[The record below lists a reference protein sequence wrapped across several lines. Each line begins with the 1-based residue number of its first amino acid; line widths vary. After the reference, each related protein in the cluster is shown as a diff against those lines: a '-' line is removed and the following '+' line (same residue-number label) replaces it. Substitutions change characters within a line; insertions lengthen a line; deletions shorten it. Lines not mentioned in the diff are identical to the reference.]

1 MKGKGRDDLMQQ
13 TRHRFLLLLFAAI
26 ALGLLVRAIDLQVL
40 RQDFLQNQGD
50 VRQQRVVTTAAHR
63 GMVLDRNGEALAVS
77 TPVDAVWGNPKK
89 LFLSPEAWPQLAAIL
104 ELPLATIRQKIT
116 ENKKRG
122 FVYLKRLVTPALGQQ
137 VMALKIAGVG
147 LKREY
152 YRYYPAGE
160 VASHVVGFTNI
171 DDQGQEGLE
180 LAFDRWLTG
189 VPGRKLIV
197 QDRLGRPVGD
207 LEQLTV
213 AQPGKDLTLSID
225 KRLQYLAYRELKATV
240 QKYQAR
246 SGSVVIMDVHTGE
259 VLAMVNQPSY
269 NPNNRSE
276 RRSAALRNRAVTDVL
291 EPGSTIK
298 PLTVVAALESG
309 KYRTDSRIQ
318 TSPGWFMVNALTV
331 QDSHDY
337 GLLDLTGIIRKS
349 SNVGVSKIA
358 LSLAPEQLWDVFT
371 RLGLGR
377 DSGSGFPGEAS
388 GFLSHHGQQGKVKR
402 ATMSYGYGLSVTP
415 LQLVR
420 AYSAMAADGVLP
432 AVSFQKLAQASKG
445 QRVISRRTAQVI
457 SQMLTSVVGKGGTG
471 RRAKVVGYQV
481 AGKTGT
487 VRKSASGSY
496 AKDRHTALFTGFAP
510 VSNPRLAAVVVINEP
525 QGKKYYGGQVAAP
538 LFSKVMSGAL
548 RLLNVLPDDLPPA
561 SLEYASIGGGL

>member
-1 MKGKGRDDLMQQ
+1 
-13 TRHRFLLLLFAAI
+13 
-26 ALGLLVRAIDLQVL
+26 
-40 RQDFLQNQGD
+40 
-50 VRQQRVVTTAAHR
+50 
-63 GMVLDRNGEALAVS
+63 
-77 TPVDAVWGNPKK
+77 
-89 LFLSPEAWPQLAAIL
+89 
-104 ELPLATIRQKIT
+104 
-116 ENKKRG
+116 
-122 FVYLKRLVTPALGQQ
+122 
-137 VMALKIAGVG
+137 
-147 LKREY
+147 
-152 YRYYPAGE
+152 
-160 VASHVVGFTNI
+160 
-171 DDQGQEGLE
+171 
-180 LAFDRWLTG
+180 
-189 VPGRKLIV
+189 
-197 QDRLGRPVGD
+197 
-207 LEQLTV
+207 
-213 AQPGKDLTLSID
+213 
-225 KRLQYLAYRELKATV
+225 
-240 QKYQAR
+240 
-246 SGSVVIMDVHTGE
+246 

-276 RRSAALRNRAVTDVL
+276 RRSSALRNRAVTDVL

-318 TSPGWFMVNALTV
+318 TSPGWFMVNTLTV

-358 LSLAPEQLWDVFT
+358 LSLAPEQLWDVFS

-377 DSGSGFPGEAS
+377 VSGSGFPGESS
-388 GFLSHHGQQGKVKR
+388 GLLSRVGQSGKIKR
-402 ATMSYGYGLSVTP
+402 VTMAYGYGFSVTP

-420 AYSAMAADGVLP
+420 AYSAMASGGILP
-432 AVSFQKLAQASKG
+432 TASFQKLERAPEG
-445 QRVISRRTAQVI
+445 ERVLSRRAANMV
-457 SQMLTSVVGKGGTG
+457 SQMLTSVVAKGGTG
-471 RRAKVVGYQV
+471 ARAKVVGYRV

>member
-1 MKGKGRDDLMQQ
+1 MKGKGRDESMQQ
-13 TRHRFLLLLFAAI
+13 ARHRFLLLLFAAI

-77 TPVDAVWGNPKK
+77 TPVDAVWANPKK
-89 LFLSPEAWPQLAAIL
+89 LVISADAELQLAALL
-104 ELPLATIRQKIT
+104 ELPLSALRQKIAK
-116 ENKKRG
+116 NRQRG
-122 FVYLKRLVTPALGQQ
+122 FVYLKRLVTPAVGQQ

-160 VASHVVGFTNI
+160 VTSHVVGFTNI

-207 LEQLTV
+207 LKQLRV
-213 AQPGKDLTLSID
+213 GQPGKDLTLSID

-276 RRSAALRNRAVTDVL
+276 RRSSALRNRAVTDVL

-298 PLTVVAALESG
+298 ALTVVAALESG

-318 TSPGWFMVNALTV
+318 TSPGWFMVNTLTV

-358 LSLAPEQLWDVFT
+358 LSLAPEQLWDVFS

-377 DSGSGFPGEAS
+377 VSGSGFPGESS
-388 GFLSHHGQQGKVKR
+388 GLLSRMGQKGKIKR
-402 ATMSYGYGLSVTP
+402 VTMSYGYGLSVTP

-420 AYSAMAADGVLP
+420 AYSAMAAGGILP
-432 AVSFQKLAQASKG
+432 TASFQKLERAPKG
-445 QRVISRRTAQVI
+445 ERVLSRRAANMV
-457 SQMLTSVVGKGGTG
+457 SQMLTSVVAKGGTG
-471 RRAKVVGYQV
+471 ARAKVVGYRV

-525 QGKKYYGGQVAAP
+525 QGEKYYGGQVAAP

-548 RLLNVLPDDLPPA
+548 RLLNVLPDDLPPS
-561 SLEYASIGGGL
+561 SLEYASLGGRL

>member
-1 MKGKGRDDLMQQ
+1 MQQ
-13 TRHRFLLLLFAAI
+13 ARHRFLLLLFAAI
-26 ALGLLVRAIDLQVL
+26 AIGLLVRAVDLQVL
-40 RQDFLQNQGD
+40 RQAFLQNQGD

-77 TPVDAVWGNPKK
+77 TPVDAVWANPKK
-89 LFLSPEAWPQLAAIL
+89 LLSDQDLWPQLAAL
-104 ELPLATIRQKIT
+104 LDLPLSAIQKKVFK
-116 ENKKRG
+116 NQQKG
-122 FVYLKRLVTPALGQQ
+122 FIYLKRLVTPILGQQ

-147 LKREY
+147 LQREY

-160 VASHVVGFTNI
+160 VTSHVVGFTNI

-207 LEQLTV
+207 LQQLTV
-213 AQPGKDLTLSID
+213 AQPGKNLTLSID

-240 QKYQAR
+240 QKYRAR

-259 VLAMVNQPSY
+259 ILAMVNQPSY
-269 NPNNRSE
+269 NPNKRSE

-309 KYRTDSRIQ
+309 QYRPDTLIQ
-318 TSPGWFMVNALTV
+318 TSPGWFMVKRLTV

-358 LSLAPEQLWDVFT
+358 LSLAPEQLWDVFS

-377 DSGSGFPGEAS
+377 SSGSGFPGESAGLLSRS
-388 GFLSHHGQQGKVKR
+388 GKKGKVKR
-402 ATMSYGYGLSVTP
+402 VTMSYGYGLSVTP

-420 AYSAMAADGVLP
+420 AYSALAAEGILPPVFFQKVTDGVKGERVLSRQAALRVSKMMM
-432 AVSFQKLAQASKG
+432 AVVA
-445 QRVISRRTAQVI
+445 
-457 SQMLTSVVGKGGTG
+457 KGGTG
-471 RRAKVVGYQV
+471 ARARIVGYQV

-487 VRKSASGSY
+487 VRKSASGTY
-496 AKDRHTALFTGFAP
+496 AKDRHVALFSGFAP
-510 VSNPRLAAVVVINEP
+510 VSSPRLAAVVVVNEP

-548 RLLNVLPDDLPPA
+548 RLLNVLPDDLPEPPM
-561 SLEYASIGGGL
+561 EYASIGGGL

>member
-1 MKGKGRDDLMQQ
+1 
-13 TRHRFLLLLFAAI
+13 
-26 ALGLLVRAIDLQVL
+26 
-40 RQDFLQNQGD
+40 
-50 VRQQRVVTTAAHR
+50 
-63 GMVLDRNGEALAVS
+63 
-77 TPVDAVWGNPKK
+77 
-89 LFLSPEAWPQLAAIL
+89 
-104 ELPLATIRQKIT
+104 
-116 ENKKRG
+116 
-122 FVYLKRLVTPALGQQ
+122 
-137 VMALKIAGVG
+137 
-147 LKREY
+147 
-152 YRYYPAGE
+152 
-160 VASHVVGFTNI
+160 
-171 DDQGQEGLE
+171 
-180 LAFDRWLTG
+180 LTG

-276 RRSAALRNRAVTDVL
+276 RRSSALRNRAVTDVL

-298 PLTVVAALESG
+298 PLTVTAALESG
-309 KYRTDSRIQ
+309 RYQKDSVVQ
-318 TSPGWFMVNALTV
+318 TAPGWFMVRALTV
-331 QDSHDY
+331 QDSHNY

-358 LSLAPEQLWDVFT
+358 LSLEPKQLWSVFT

-420 AYSAMAADGVLP
+420 AYSAMAAGGVLP
-432 AVSFQKLAQASKG
+432 AVSFQKLTQAAEG
-445 QRVISRRTAQVI
+445 QRVISPRTAQVI

-487 VRKSASGSY
+487 VRKSAAGSY

>member
-1 MKGKGRDDLMQQ
+1 MQYA
-13 TRHRFLLLLFAAI
+13 RHRFLLLLFAAI
-26 ALGLLVRAIDLQVL
+26 AMGLLVRAVDLQVL
-40 RQDFLQNQGD
+40 RQAFLQNQGD

-77 TPVDAVWGNPKK
+77 TPVDAVWANPKK
-89 LFLSPEAWPQLAAIL
+89 LLSDQDLWPQLAAL
-104 ELPLATIRQKIT
+104 LDLPLSAIQKKVF
-116 ENKKRG
+116 NNQQKG
-122 FVYLKRLVTPALGQQ
+122 FIYLKRLVTPVLGQQ
-137 VMALKIAGVG
+137 VMALKVAGVG
-147 LKREY
+147 LQREY

-160 VASHVVGFTNI
+160 VTSHVVGFTNI

-207 LEQLTV
+207 LKQLTV
-213 AQPGKDLTLSID
+213 AQPGKNLTLSID

-240 QKYQAR
+240 QKYHAH

-259 VLAMVNQPSY
+259 ILAMVNQPSY
-269 NPNNRSE
+269 NPNKRSE

-309 KYRTDSRIQ
+309 QYRPDTLIQ
-318 TSPGWFMVNALTV
+318 TSPGWFMVKRLTV

-358 LSLAPEQLWDVFT
+358 LSLAPEQLWDVFS

-377 DSGSGFPGEAS
+377 SSGSGFPGESAGLLSRS
-388 GFLSHHGQQGKVKR
+388 GKKGKVKR
-402 ATMSYGYGLSVTP
+402 VTMSYGYGLSVTP

-420 AYSAMAADGVLP
+420 AYSAMAADGILP
-432 AVSFQKLAQASKG
+432 AVSFQKLTGAPEG
-445 QRVISRRTAQVI
+445 ERVLSSRAADMISE
-457 SQMLTSVVGKGGTG
+457 MLTSVVAKGGTG
-471 RRAKVVGYQV
+471 ARARVVGYRV

-496 AKDRHTALFTGFAP
+496 AKDRHVALFTGFAP
-510 VSNPRLAAVVVINEP
+510 VSNPRLAAVVVVNEP

-548 RLLNVLPDDLPPA
+548 RLLNVLPDDLPEPPM
-561 SLEYASIGGGL
+561 EYASIGGGL